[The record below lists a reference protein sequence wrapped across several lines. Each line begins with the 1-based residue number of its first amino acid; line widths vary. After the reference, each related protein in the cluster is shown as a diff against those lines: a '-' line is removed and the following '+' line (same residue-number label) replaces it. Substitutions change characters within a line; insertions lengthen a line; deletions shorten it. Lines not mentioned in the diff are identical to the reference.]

1 MTITRPTFFY
11 MMRCIPVSELQTRM
25 EYEVYRQNEAS
36 DEDFNHIDGFF
47 KQVLHED
54 KHLCEGAQK
63 NLNAGIFT
71 NGELHP
77 EREKVSKVI
86 QDR

>member
-1 MTITRPTFFY
+1 MTMTRPTFFY
-11 MMRCIPVSELQTRM
+11 MMRCIPVSESQTRM

-36 DEDFNHIDGFF
+36 DKDFNYIDGFF
-47 KQVLHED
+47 KQVLYED
-54 KHLCEGAQK
+54 KDLCEGAQK

-77 EREKVSKVI
+77 EREKVK
-86 QDR
+86 